1 MKFTSI
7 GLRCLLI
14 GYALAAPVAAAQS
27 VTVTNAWAR
36 ATAPGQKTAGVYL
49 ELKSDSNA
57 AVVAVGSPLAAT
69 AELHSMTMQEGVM
82 RMRPLPRIDLPAGQT
97 VRLAPNG
104 MHVMLV
110 GLKRDLKPGN
120 KLPIVLSIQAS
131 GMALTTLKLEAEV
144 RGLDGSAP
152 HNH

>member
-110 GLKRDLKPGN
+110 GLKRDLKPGD